1 MSLEPRHIR
10 ELTAEIAAPTAKAR
24 ELAAEKVAS
33 WLTGSLDPK
42 LAAALARALEVAIS
56 LEDDETALQSQ
67 LNAVCEF
74 SELGLAPRD
83 VIERVVGGRDWSYT
97 WATDY
102 IDQLRDDLPVAP
114 Q

>member
-1 MSLEPRHIR
+1 MALEPRHIR
-10 ELTAEIAAPTAKAR
+10 ELAAELAAPTAKER

-33 WLTGSLDPK
+33 WLTASLEPTF
-42 LAAALARALEVAIS
+42 AAALARILEIAIS
-56 LEDDETALQSQ
+56 LEDDETALEAQ

-83 VIERVVGGRDWSYT
+83 VIERVIGDKEWNFA
-97 WATDY
+97 WASDY

-114 Q
+114 R